1 MLKNKK
7 IIFNLIITSS
17 ENEEHSSAKRTLKHG
32 RPKDVKISGIHIQK
46 TRGEDEGVVLCICTG
61 FTAAGKIKRPPR

>member
-1 MLKNKK
+1 M
-7 IIFNLIITSS
+7 
-17 ENEEHSSAKRTLKHG
+17 KRTLKRG